1 MLVDLSLGVVADH
14 AGIDETS
21 EIEPFGSKHGHF
33 GCESPGVAIALIGAD
48 RKDVGVKV
56 GEMADGY

>member
-14 AGIDETS
+14 AGVDEAA
-21 EIEPFGSKHGHF
+21 EIEPFGSEHGHF
-33 GCESPGVAIALIGAD
+33 ECELPGVAIALVGTD
-48 RKDVGVKV
+48 RKDVEVKR